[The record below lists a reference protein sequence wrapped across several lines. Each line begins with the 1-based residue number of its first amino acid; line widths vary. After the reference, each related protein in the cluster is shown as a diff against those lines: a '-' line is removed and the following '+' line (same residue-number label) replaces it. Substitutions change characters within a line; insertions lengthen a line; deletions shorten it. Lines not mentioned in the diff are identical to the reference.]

1 MWKSR
6 TVAVVAIAASLAL
19 AGCASSSKQAAAPAA
34 SGPDTSAPVTLTVL
48 AAASLTDIGPQLATE
63 FTKANPNVTVKY
75 SFGGSATLA
84 QQIVQGAPADVF
96 LSASPAA
103 MKTVTDAGD
112 AVGTPKNFTSN
123 QLVIAVPPGNPK
135 KITSLSDLTK
145 SGLKVVLCAPDQPCG
160 AAAVK
165 ALAAAN
171 VKLKPVSLEPDVKS
185 ALSKVEL
192 GEADAALVYRTDAKS
207 SGGKVD
213 GIEFPESATA
223 INEYPAAVVKESK
236 NPTEAQA
243 FVTFMESPAVLTELE
258 AAGFQAP

>member
-1 MWKSR
+1 MR
-6 TVAVVAIAASLAL
+6 
-19 AGCASSSKQAAAPAA
+19 
-34 SGPDTSAPVTLTVL
+34 
-48 AAASLTDIGPQLATE
+48 
-63 FTKANPNVTVKY
+63 Y

-84 QQIVQGAPADVF
+84 QQIVHGAPADVF

-160 AAAVK
+160 AAAIK
-165 ALAAAN
+165 ALDAAN
-171 VKLKPVSLEPDVKS
+171 VTLKPVSLEPDVKS

-207 SGGKVD
+207 SAGKVD
-213 GIEFPESATA
+213 GIEFPESAKA
-223 INEYPAAVVKESK
+223 INEYPLPSSRTRRTPPRPKPSW
-236 NPTEAQA
+236 P
-243 FVTFMESPAVLTELE
+243 SWSRRRC
-258 AAGFQAP
+258 